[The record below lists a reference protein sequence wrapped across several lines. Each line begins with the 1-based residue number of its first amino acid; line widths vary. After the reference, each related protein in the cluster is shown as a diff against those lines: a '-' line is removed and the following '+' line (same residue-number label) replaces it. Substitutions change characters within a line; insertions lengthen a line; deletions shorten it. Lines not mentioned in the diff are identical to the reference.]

1 MRSRVCVCVCGG
13 YGDKRSATNTRRDE
27 RHMCLQKQGSVW
39 VNRREIPLC
48 ILEVSIMSNVG
59 LLSG

>member
-1 MRSRVCVCVCGG
+1 MRSHVFVFLCGG

-27 RHMCLQKQGSVW
+27 REMCLQKQGSVW

-48 ILEVSIMSNVG
+48 ILEVTFMSDVE